1 MTRTTRDIALGL
13 GLVLVVLLL
22 FAASLAL
29 GPVSLRPGAL
39 VDALLGKGETASI
52 LIMQQIRLPRAI
64 LAVAIGAGLG
74 MSGAALQG
82 LLRNPLADP
91 AVIGV
96 STMAGLGAVLVFYS
110 GLVVMAP
117 VVLPLAAMLGA
128 LVDIILLFLLC
139 GRHGGTLSLILAG
152 AGINSLGASLTALA
166 LNLAP
171 SPFAVAELVFWLLG
185 SLTDRS
191 MEHVWLAVPLILLGL
206 VLLSRTGRAL
216 DALLLGDQ
224 VAESLGVSVGR
235 TRAIIV
241 IGTALAVGPGVAVA
255 GAIGFVGLA
264 VPHLLR
270 PLIGHRPSRLLI
282 PSAFGGAALV
292 LGADLLVRV
301 IPTASELKLGVVTS
315 LLGAPLFLAL
325 LLRLRRQ
332 GEAHA

>member
-1 MTRTTRDIALGL
+1 MIRPKQDIALGI
-13 GLVLVVLLL
+13 GLVLLVVIL
-22 FAASLAL
+22 FAASLSL
-29 GPVSLRPGAL
+29 GPVALRPGAL
-39 VDALLGKGETASI
+39 VDALFGKGETASI

-64 LAVAIGAGLG
+64 LAAVIGAGLG

-91 AVIGV
+91 GVIGV

-110 GLVVMAP
+110 GLVVMVP
-117 VVLPLAAMLGA
+117 ILLPLAAMLGA
-128 LVDIILLFLLC
+128 LVNIILLFLLC
-139 GRHGGTLSLILAG
+139 GRQGGTLSLILAG

-191 MEHVWLAVPLILLGL
+191 MEHVWLAVPPILLGL

-224 VAESLGVSVGR
+224 VAESLGISVGQ
-235 TRAIIV
+235 TRAVIV